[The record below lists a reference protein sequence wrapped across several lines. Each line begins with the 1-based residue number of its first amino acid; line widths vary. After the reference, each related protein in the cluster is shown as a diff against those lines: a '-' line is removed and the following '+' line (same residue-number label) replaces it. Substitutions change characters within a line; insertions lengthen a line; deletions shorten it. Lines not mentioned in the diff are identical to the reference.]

1 MPRPTDGF
9 VQAAASAIVSIPVTT
24 GTPSTTKW
32 RLRSTAPDIV
42 AMSLIGSPSS
52 HWAWSGND
60 PPDPLEDLRLAHGAQ
75 RRRRPPTV

>member
-9 VQAAASAIVSIPVTT
+9 VHAAASAMVSIPVTT

-60 PPDPLEDLRLAHGAQ
+60 RHTRSKTSGWRTARSAASPA
-75 RRRRPPTV
+75 TV